1 MKQYTVFS
9 LRIANILAR
18 QGFAIVGS
26 GVNAKN
32 PKLSV
37 FYFEDTPE
45 FRAALESL
53 TKYKVIKV

>member
-18 QGFAIVGS
+18 QGFEIVGS

-37 FYFEDTPE
+37 FYFEDTPA
-45 FRAALESL
+45 FRAALDKL
-53 TKYKVIKV
+53 TNSK

>member
-18 QGFAIVGS
+18 QGFQIIGS

-45 FRAALESL
+45 FRKSL
-53 TKYKVIKV
+53 QQLTSK

>member
-9 LRIANILAR
+9 LRIANILVR
-18 QGFAIVGS
+18 QGFEIVGS

-45 FRAALESL
+45 FQSALQKL
-53 TKYKVIKV
+53 TSK

>member
-9 LRIANILAR
+9 LRIANVLVR
-18 QGFAIVGS
+18 QGFEIVGS

-37 FYFEDTPE
+37 FYFEDTPA
-45 FRAALESL
+45 FREALESL

>member
-1 MKQYTVFS
+1 MKPYTVFS
-9 LRIANILAR
+9 LRIANILVR
-18 QGFAIVGS
+18 QGFSIIGS

-45 FRAALESL
+45 FRKALNKL
-53 TKYKVIKV
+53 TELS